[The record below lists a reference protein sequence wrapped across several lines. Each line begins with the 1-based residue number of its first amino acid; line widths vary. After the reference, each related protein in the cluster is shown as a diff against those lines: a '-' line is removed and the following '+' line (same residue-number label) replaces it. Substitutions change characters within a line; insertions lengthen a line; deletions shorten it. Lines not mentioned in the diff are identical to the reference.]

1 MTTDGRRRR
10 VLVVEDEMLV
20 AMLVEDLLGELGF
33 EVAAICTHLDEAL
46 RLAASEMVDFVVL
59 DVNLDGKRSF
69 PVADILRAR
78 GIPFVFATG
87 YGAKALEAEYA
98 NVPTLAKPFMIGDL
112 ERVLKQAGLI

>member
-1 MTTDGRRRR
+1 VTTDDRKRR

-20 AMLVEDLLGELGF
+20 AMLVEDILEELGL
-33 EVAAICTHLDEAL
+33 EVAGVCTHLDQAL
-46 RLAASEMVDFVVL
+46 KLAASEAVDFVIL

-78 GIPFVFATG
+78 NIPFVFATG

-98 NVPTLAKPFMIGDL
+98 NAQTIAKPFMFGDIKL
-112 ERVLKQAGLI
+112 ALQNAGMI

>member
-1 MTTDGRRRR
+1 VTTDGRRRR

-20 AMLVEDLLGELGF
+20 AMLVEDILGELGF

-46 RLAASEMVDFVVL
+46 RLAASETVDFVVL

-78 GIPFVFATG
+78 NIPFVFATG
-87 YGAKALEAEYA
+87 YGAKALEAAYA
-98 NVPTLAKPFMIGDL
+98 DAPTLAKPFMFGDV
-112 ERVLKQAGLI
+112 EQVLKKAGMI

>member
-1 MTTDGRRRR
+1 MTDARKRR

-20 AMLVEDLLGELGF
+20 AMLVEDILEELGL
-33 EVAAICTHLDEAL
+33 EVAGICGHLDDAL
-46 RLAASEMVDFVVL
+46 KLAASEAVDFVIL

-78 GIPFVFATG
+78 NIPFVFATG

-98 NVPTLAKPFMIGDL
+98 NAQMISKPFMFGDI
-112 ERVLKQAGLI
+112 KQALQQAGMI

>member
-1 MTTDGRRRR
+1 MTTEGRRRR

-20 AMLVEDLLGELGF
+20 AMLVEDILGELGL
-33 EVAAICTHLDEAL
+33 EVAGICTHLDQAL
-46 RLAASEMVDFVVL
+46 KAAASEAVDFVIL

-78 GIPFVFATG
+78 NIPFVFATG

-98 NVPTLAKPFMIGDL
+98 NAQTISKPFMFGDIKLAL
-112 ERVLKQAGLI
+112 EKAGLL